1 MITVGNVETALT
13 LMLNFFPSETVGA
26 ILKIVGIVVGA
37 LSAVCTGIVAC
48 CKYGSCCKDD
58 EPQIV
63 QGSFRDEAESVPL
76 QKEATSKV

>member
-1 MITVGNVETALT
+1 MFNY
-13 LMLNFFPSETVGA
+13 FSSDTVGA

-37 LSAVCTGIVAC
+37 LSAVCTLIGC
-48 CKYGSCCKDD
+48 WCKYGKCCKDD

-76 QKEATSKV
+76 QEEATSKV

>member
-1 MITVGNVETALT
+1 MKQLSDYCFIFNS
-13 LMLNFFPSETVGA
+13 FPSETVGA
-26 ILKIVGIVVGA
+26 ILRIVGIVVGV
-37 LSAVCTGIVAC
+37 LSAVCTIIGAC

-76 QKEATSKV
+76 QEEATSKV